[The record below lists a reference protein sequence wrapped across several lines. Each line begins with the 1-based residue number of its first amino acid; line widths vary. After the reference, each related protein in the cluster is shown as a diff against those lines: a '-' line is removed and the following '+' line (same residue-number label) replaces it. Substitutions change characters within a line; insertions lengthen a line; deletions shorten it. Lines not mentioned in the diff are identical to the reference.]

1 MTADILLDKA
11 TFIGLWIESLLYG
24 CHLTVFLFSLYVL
37 RFNKLTLKYN
47 LTLTLLMLT
56 AMFAL
61 STIHMTSNLAR
72 GMVAFVSYQEKPF
85 GASIYL
91 KQLWALSN
99 VTKQAAYV
107 TNILIGDSFALYRS
121 YVLLDD
127 ISFDCDKR
135 FCKLIVLP
143 ICTLIASAGCGYKSV
158 YNLSQLPH
166 SGANAFVQEIYN
178 FRAGL
183 LGLSLATN
191 TLATMLVVV
200 FIARKGYES
209 GSRLPIGE
217 IHVQNPYRK
226 ACFSLIQLGIVIPAS
241 LIISIILYSLKMNAN
256 YIVLDS
262 MSQIAGLASIIVVI
276 NNYLPSSYML
286 SQSRMDPEPPNR
298 ALVLTQNHQNLH
310 QDFHGPEKGDRKRAN
325 FNLPT
330 TPLRIQVNTETVYHS
345 EEGCHGL

>member
-1 MTADILLDKA
+1 MFLPLTS
-11 TFIGLWIESLLYG
+11 TSLGNYFLG

-37 RFNKLTLKYN
+37 R
-47 LTLTLLMLT
+47 

-286 SQSRMDPEPPNR
+286 KSKSIPRLYIILKKGVMDYDQILFLK
-298 ALVLTQNHQNLH
+298 AQL
-310 QDFHGPEKGDRKRAN
+310 GPKPAPRSLDG
-325 FNLPT
+325 
-330 TPLRIQVNTETVYHS
+330 
-345 EEGCHGL
+345 GCRLSGELL

>member
-1 MTADILLDKA
+1 MALSQLFPYMTADILLDKA

-121 YVLLDD
+121 YVILND

-217 IHVQNPYRK
+217 IQNPYRK

-241 LIISIILYSLKMNAN
+241 LIISIVLYSLKMNAN
-256 YIVLDS
+256 YIMLDS

-276 NNYLPSSYML
+276 NNYLPSRYML
-286 SQSRMDPEPPNR
+286 SQS
-298 ALVLTQNHQNLH
+298 Q
-310 QDFHGPEKGDRKRAN
+310 
-325 FNLPT
+325 PT
-330 TPLRIQVNTETVYHS
+330 SGLS
-345 EEGCHGL
+345 WSGEGR

>member
-1 MTADILLDKA
+1 
-11 TFIGLWIESLLYG
+11 
-24 CHLTVFLFSLYVL
+24 
-37 RFNKLTLKYN
+37 
-47 LTLTLLMLT
+47 
-56 AMFAL
+56 
-61 STIHMTSNLAR
+61 MTSNLAR

-91 KQLWALSN
+91 KQLWVLSN

-121 YVLLDD
+121 YVILND

-217 IHVQNPYRK
+217 MQNPYRK

-241 LIISIILYSLKMNAN
+241 LIISIVLYSLKMNAN
-256 YIVLDS
+256 YIMLDS

-276 NNYLPSSYML
+276 NNYLPSRYML
-286 SQSRMDPEPPNR
+286 SQSRMDPEAANC
-298 ALVLTQNHQNLH
+298 ALVLTQKQQNLH

-325 FNLPT
+325 FNLPA
-330 TPLRIQVNTETVYHS
+330 TPTLRIQVNTETVYHS